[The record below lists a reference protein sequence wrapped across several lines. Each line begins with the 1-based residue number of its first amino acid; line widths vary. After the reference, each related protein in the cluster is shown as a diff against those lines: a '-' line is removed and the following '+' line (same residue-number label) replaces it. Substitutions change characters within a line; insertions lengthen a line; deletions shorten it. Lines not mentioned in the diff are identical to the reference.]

1 MHYEDTHFESISMMR
16 NGWKRS
22 RPLPVQRR
30 TSKNRKVFAGGPS
43 GVTRGENRKFKD
55 SSPSVAAKG
64 VQKQYS
70 AKEKAHYKA
79 RKAGERKVK
88 KEGWVGP
95 TREVKHVV
103 WAEAHESVDQKVL
116 DKRKKD
122 NECTRCGMI
131 NHTWKFSGQAVTSIG
146 RILKSDKAQTTSLI
160 RTKTTPPGSLCGSR

>member
-1 MHYEDTHFESISMMR
+1 MEAVKTVTRAEEALKEQKGLS
-16 NGWKRS
+16 G
-22 RPLPVQRR
+22 
-30 TSKNRKVFAGGPS
+30 GGPS

-55 SSPSVAAKG
+55 SRPPVAAKG

-70 AKEKAHYKA
+70 AKGKADYKA

-95 TREVKHVV
+95 TREVKHAV

-122 NECTRCGMI
+122 NECTRWGMI
-131 NHTWKFSGQAVTSIG
+131 NHKWKFSGQAVRSIG
-146 RILKSDKAQTTSLI
+146 RILKSDEAQTTGLI
-160 RTKTTPPGSLCGSR
+160 RTKTTPPGSLCGGR

>member
-1 MHYEDTHFESISMMR
+1 MEAVKTVTRAEENFKEQKSLR
-16 NGWKRS
+16 G
-22 RPLPVQRR
+22 
-30 TSKNRKVFAGGPS
+30 GGPS

-55 SSPSVAAKG
+55 SRPPVAAKG

-70 AKEKAHYKA
+70 AKEKVDYKA
-79 RKAGERKVK
+79 RKAGERKMK

-95 TREVKHVV
+95 TREVKHPV
-103 WAEAHESVDQKVL
+103 WAEAHKSVDQKVL

-146 RILKSDKAQTTSLI
+146 RILKSDKAQTTGHL
-160 RTKTTPPGSLCGSR
+160 RTKTTPRGTLCGGR